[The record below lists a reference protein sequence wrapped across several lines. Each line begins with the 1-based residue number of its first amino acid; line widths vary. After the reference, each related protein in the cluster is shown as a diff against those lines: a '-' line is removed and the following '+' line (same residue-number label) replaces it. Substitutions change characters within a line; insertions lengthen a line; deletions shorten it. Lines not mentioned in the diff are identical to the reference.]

1 MSTRLRV
8 ARYAVLTLIAVVMA
22 LPYIWMLS
30 ASFQQPSALSLTRFE
45 LIPSRPTLQNFV
57 AAIEVVR
64 VLRLFWNSLIVS
76 SAGVLL
82 QTSVCALA
90 AYALARIPFP
100 GAGTLLL
107 IFIGTM
113 MVPEEAIMIP
123 LFLVLRDMSLL
134 NSYWGMILPI
144 VPWGFSVYMLAE
156 FFREIPRELE
166 ESAVIDGC
174 SSFGIFRRI
183 VLPLAKPA
191 LGAVFIF
198 SFIMT
203 WDQFV
208 IPLLVVSDMRIATL
222 PLGLANLI
230 HEAGENHTLL
240 AASTALGTFPALVVF
255 TAFQRYFIRGLTA
268 GALKG

>member
-1 MSTRLRV
+1 SWRLRWFKCGSLEVETDAQGDDPPMSTRLRV

-123 LFLVLRDMSLL
+123 LF
-134 NSYWGMILPI
+134 
-144 VPWGFSVYMLAE
+144 
-156 FFREIPRELE
+156 
-166 ESAVIDGC
+166 
-174 SSFGIFRRI
+174 
-183 VLPLAKPA
+183 
-191 LGAVFIF
+191 
-198 SFIMT
+198 
-203 WDQFV
+203 
-208 IPLLVVSDMRIATL
+208 
-222 PLGLANLI
+222 
-230 HEAGENHTLL
+230 
-240 AASTALGTFPALVVF
+240 
-255 TAFQRYFIRGLTA
+255 
-268 GALKG
+268 

>member
-1 MSTRLRV
+1 
-8 ARYAVLTLIAVVMA
+8 
-22 LPYIWMLS
+22 
-30 ASFQQPSALSLTRFE
+30 
-45 LIPSRPTLQNFV
+45 
-57 AAIEVVR
+57 EVVR

-174 SSFGIFRRI
+174 SSFGIF
-183 VLPLAKPA
+183 
-191 LGAVFIF
+191 
-198 SFIMT
+198 
-203 WDQFV
+203 
-208 IPLLVVSDMRIATL
+208 
-222 PLGLANLI
+222 
-230 HEAGENHTLL
+230 
-240 AASTALGTFPALVVF
+240 
-255 TAFQRYFIRGLTA
+255 
-268 GALKG
+268 